1 MARAPSYD
9 FERRERQ
16 KAKAAKKTEKAKA
29 KSERRAGTTDG
40 SPEDAAERPG
50 DSMDSTVDKDP
61 SKGG

>member
-29 KSERRAGTTDG
+29 KTERKAESDDGGLPAEATT
-40 SPEDAAERPG
+40 SATQPTKQE
-50 DSMDSTVDKDP
+50 S
-61 SKGG
+61 